1 MVWAIMVWPRMKV
14 LIFLLVLACA
24 GLGFGVYKFNEQAA
38 VEREEAERAQ
48 REARET
54 KEKLAQTSSTLEE
67 QLQVNQ
73 KIDSDLT
80 ARTAALQQASNEVQS
95 LRASLALTEAKAADE
110 AKAAQDAITK
120 KQAEIQELEGRNAN
134 LSSRMTDLTS
144 AIEELENQIADTERK
159 LSASEGDREF
169 LLAELGRM
177 QAEKIDLERQFN
189 DLALLRGQI
198 RKLRDELSLASRLE
212 WIRRGLYGAQLPE
225 TDRLQPGFAVP
236 VDTGPVDLDVEIRQE
251 GGARVLGE
259 PDAPPESP

>member
-1 MVWAIMVWPRMKV
+1 MKV

-54 KEKLAQTSSTLEE
+54 KEKLTQTSSTLEE

-225 TDRLQPGFAVP
+225 TDRLQPGFATP

-251 GGARVLGE
+251 GGARVLDE